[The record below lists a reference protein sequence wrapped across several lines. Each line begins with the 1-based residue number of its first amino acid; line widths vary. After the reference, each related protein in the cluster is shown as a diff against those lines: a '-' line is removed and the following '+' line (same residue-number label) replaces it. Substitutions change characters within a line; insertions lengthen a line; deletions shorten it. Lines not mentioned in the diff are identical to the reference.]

1 MPKKKISY
9 WSTFREKARYYMFG
23 PHLEE
28 DEQIIFVVH
37 RHFFVILRDGLKISF
52 LHLFLPIFFWYV
64 FPELWFAFL
73 VWLLYGFIAINK
85 MIFNWYFDA
94 ILVTSKSLIDVKW
107 NGPFDRESLRLE
119 YSMVEGT
126 SPIYKGIVQTVF
138 NFGTIQVNR
147 QGGDV
152 GLELKDAVNPS
163 KAESVIMSYQEKFL
177 DNKNVEDVDSLKN
190 LLGEMIKK
198 HVKEMKEIE
207 VDY

>member
-1 MPKKKISY
+1 
-9 WSTFREKARYYMFG
+9 MFG

-28 DEQIIFVVH
+28 EEQIIFVVH

-126 SPIYKGIVQTVF
+126 SPIYKGVIQTVF

-147 QGGDV
+147 QGGGV

-163 KAESVIMSYQEKFL
+163 KAESIIMSYQEKFL